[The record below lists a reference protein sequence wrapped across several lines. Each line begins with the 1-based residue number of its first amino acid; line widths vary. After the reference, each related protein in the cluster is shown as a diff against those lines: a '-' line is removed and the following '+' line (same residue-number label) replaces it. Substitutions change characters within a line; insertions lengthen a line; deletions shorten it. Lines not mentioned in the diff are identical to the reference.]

1 MTAESVIDR
10 QSAGRV
16 VVVKLVAVGG
26 AGRGDDDC
34 VGINRRGAHGGR
46 GKANAMITKHR
57 IAKSYRLVV
66 PRKGQQPLSNT
77 TRQHAHRQEC
87 W

>member
-34 VGINRRGAHGGR
+34 VGGG
-46 GKANAMITKHR
+46 
-57 IAKSYRLVV
+57 
-66 PRKGQQPLSNT
+66 
-77 TRQHAHRQEC
+77 
-87 W
+87 